1 MFFKIK
7 ISQFSWT
14 NEWKSLKLSR
24 IKLKN
29 LCCEK
34 KFLCYVTLFTV
45 FANKLFEMFSQVFF
59 ATHHFYYRLHL
70 LILLYTSCVLKPQM
84 WKAGDTLSVKKYLNR
99 KITKMLKNDCCVKT
113 IYVVAALVQM
123 IGIYP
128 VVMNSLSIQMLLV

>member
-1 MFFKIK
+1 MYSGQEKVFFIILKQRVEKPGTKKLFFKIK

-99 KITKMLKNDCCVKT
+99 KITKMLKNDW
-113 IYVVAALVQM
+113 VV
-123 IGIYP
+123 
-128 VVMNSLSIQMLLV
+128 